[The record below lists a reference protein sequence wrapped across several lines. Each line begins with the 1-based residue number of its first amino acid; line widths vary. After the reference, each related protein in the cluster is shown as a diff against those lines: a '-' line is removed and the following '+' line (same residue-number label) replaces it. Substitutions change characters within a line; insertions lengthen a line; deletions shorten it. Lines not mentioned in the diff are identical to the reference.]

1 MNKQIFY
8 VCDICGEKFT
18 DESECRQHEF
28 GHKSS
33 EWNKKIRFFKKKQDK
48 LVELSLSPDSIC
60 DAEFIYCA
68 DKEAWDFLSKIFDE
82 ADCYGFDEDCGYGS
96 KFYAYD
102 FDFNLWYDVVQRMNE
117 YHEILDSM
125 NQFIGEDE

>member
-8 VCDICGEKFT
+8 VCDICGEKFAK
-18 DESECRQHEF
+18 ESECRQHEF
-28 GHKSS
+28 EHKSS

-48 LVELSLSPDSIC
+48 MVELPLSPDSIG

-82 ADCYGFDEDCGYGS
+82 ADCYGLDKNCGYGS

-117 YHEILDSM
+117 YHKILDSM

>member
-18 DESECRQHEF
+18 NESECRQHEF
-28 GHKSS
+28 EHKSS
-33 EWNKKIRFFKKKQDK
+33 EWSKKIRFFKKKQDK
-48 LVELSLSPDSIC
+48 MVELPLSPDSI
-60 DAEFIYCA
+60 DAVDFIYCA

-82 ADCYGFDEDCGYGS
+82 ADCYGLDEDCGYGS

-102 FDFNLWYDVVQRMNE
+102 FDFNIWYDVVRRMNE

>member
-18 DESECRQHEF
+18 NESECRQHEF

-33 EWNKKIRFFKKKQDK
+33 KWSKKIHFFKKDCDK
-48 LVELSLSPDSIC
+48 MVELPLNPDSIH
-60 DAEFIYCA
+60 AVEFIYCA
-68 DKEAWDFLSKIFDE
+68 DEKAWDFLSEIFDE
-82 ADCYGFDEDCGYGS
+82 AGYIGLDEDCGYGS

-102 FDFNLWYDVVQRMNE
+102 SDSNVWYDVVQRMNKC
-117 YHEILDSM
+117 HEILDSM
-125 NQFIGEDE
+125 NQNIGGDE

>member
-18 DESECRQHEF
+18 DESQCRQHEF

-33 EWNKKIRFFKKKQDK
+33 EWNKKIRFFEKKQDK
-48 LVELSLSPDSIC
+48 LVELPLSPASI
-60 DAEFIYCA
+60 DDVEFIYCA
-68 DKEAWDFLSKIFDE
+68 DGEAWSFLSEFFNE
-82 ADCYGFDEDCGYGS
+82 EDCYGPNDYCEYSS
-96 KFYAYD
+96 KFYACDSDNYK
-102 FDFNLWYDVVQRMNE
+102 WYDVVQRMNE
-117 YHEILDSM
+117 CHEILDSM

>member
-8 VCDICGEKFT
+8 VCDICGEKFAK
-18 DESECRQHEF
+18 ESECRQHEF
-28 GHKSS
+28 EHKSS

-48 LVELSLSPDSIC
+48 LVELPLSPASID

-68 DKEAWDFLSKIFDE
+68 DGEAWSFLSEFFNE
-82 ADCYGFDEDCGYGS
+82 EDCYGPNDYCGYGS
-96 KFYAYD
+96 KFYACDSDTYK
-102 FDFNLWYDVVQRMNE
+102 WYDVVLRMNE
-117 YHEILDSM
+117 CHEILDSM

>member
-8 VCDICGEKFT
+8 VCDVCGEKFAK
-18 DESECRQHEF
+18 ESECRRHEF
-28 GHKSS
+28 EHKSS
-33 EWNKKIRFFKKKQDK
+33 EWSKRVRFFKKKQDK
-48 LVELSLSPDSIC
+48 MVELPLSPDSID

-68 DKEAWDFLSKIFDE
+68 DGEAWDFLSKIFDE
-82 ADCYGFDEDCGYGS
+82 ADCYGLDEDCEYGS

-102 FDFNLWYDVVQRMNE
+102 FDSNLWYDVGQQMNK

-125 NQFIGEDE
+125 NQFIGEGK

>member
-8 VCDICGEKFT
+8 VCEVCGEKFAK
-18 DESECRQHEF
+18 ESECRRHEF
-28 GHKSS
+28 EHKSS
-33 EWNKKIRFFKKKQDK
+33 EWSKRVRFFKKKQDK
-48 LVELSLSPDSIC
+48 MVELPLSPDSI
-60 DAEFIYCA
+60 DAVDFIYCA
-68 DKEAWDFLSKIFDE
+68 DREAWDFLSKIFDE
-82 ADCYGFDEDCGYGS
+82 ADCYGLDEDCEYGS

-102 FDFNLWYDVVQRMNE
+102 FDFNIWYDVVQRMNE

>member
-8 VCDICGEKFT
+8 VCDICGEKFAK
-18 DESECRQHEF
+18 ESECRRHEF
-28 GHKSS
+28 EHKSS
-33 EWNKKIRFFKKKQDK
+33 EWSKRVRFFKKKQDK
-48 LVELSLSPDSIC
+48 MVELPLSPDSI
-60 DAEFIYCA
+60 DAVDFIYCA

-82 ADCYGFDEDCGYGS
+82 ANCYGLDEDCEYGN

-102 FDFNLWYDVVQRMNE
+102 FDFNIWYDVVRRMNE

>member
-8 VCDICGEKFT
+8 VCDICGEKFAK
-18 DESECRQHEF
+18 ESECRRHEF
-28 GHKSS
+28 EHKSS
-33 EWNKKIRFFKKKQDK
+33 EWSKRVRFFKKKQDK
-48 LVELSLSPDSIC
+48 MVELPLSPDSI
-60 DAEFIYCA
+60 DAVDFIYCA

-82 ADCYGFDEDCGYGS
+82 ADCYGLDEDCGYGS

-102 FDFNLWYDVVQRMNE
+102 FDFNIWYDVVQRMNE
-117 YHEILDSM
+117 YREFLDSM